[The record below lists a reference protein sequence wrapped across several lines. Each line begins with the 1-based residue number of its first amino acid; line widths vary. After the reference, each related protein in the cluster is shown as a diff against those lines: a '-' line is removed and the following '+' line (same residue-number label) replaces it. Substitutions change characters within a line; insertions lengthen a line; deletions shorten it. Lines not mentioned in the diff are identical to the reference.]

1 MSDDK
6 VVEMEPVT
14 LYKVKEILKARK
26 DEKELTYEQDLTMKY
41 VEKFAKLT
49 EKQTDDLV
57 KALGEIESLK
67 EQQEI
72 IFEIVTVLPTRLEQL
87 QLIIP
92 KSITPTDEEL
102 AAVVELTKKYADK
115 VE

>member
-6 VVEMEPVT
+6 VIESEPVS

-26 DEKELTYEQDLTMKY
+26 AEKELTYEQDLAMKY
-41 VEKFAKLT
+41 VERFAKLT
-49 EKQTDDLV
+49 EKQTDDLI
-57 KALGEIESLK
+57 KTLEEIEFLK
-67 EQQEI
+67 EQKEI
-72 IFEIVTVLPTRLEQL
+72 IYEIVTVLPTRIEQL

-92 KSITPTDEEL
+92 KTLTPTDEEL
-102 AAVVELTKKYADK
+102 AQVVGLTDKYADK